1 MNIIDFAVGTD
12 IEEISRFEKYSKNPS
27 DPFLKRIYTKTEID
41 YCFSHKTPEYHLAA
55 RFSGKEAVYKAL
67 SSLGIK
73 NIRYS
78 DIEIRN
84 DENGVP
90 FVTVNHNSCD
100 NFIFRLSLSHGNGN
114 SLASVVVIKV
124 EN

>member
-1 MNIIDFAVGTD
+1 MKIINFAVGTD

-27 DPFLKRIYTKTEID
+27 DSFLKRIYTKTEIE
-41 YCFSHKTPEYHLAA
+41 YCFSHKAPEYHLAA

-67 SSLGIK
+67 SSLGAQ
-73 NIRYS
+73 NVRYS
-78 DIEIRN
+78 DIEIKN
-84 DENGVP
+84 DKNGVP
-90 FVTVNHNSCD
+90 YVNILVNDCHD
-100 NFIFRLSLSHGNGN
+100 LVFRLSLSHGNGN